1 MSPKDLFPI
10 YLGEIFYKFQRI
22 YFFFGILL
30 TLYFC
35 VCKYCNIYELLG
47 GKWNNSIMF
56 VKLVCTAL
64 IYSRLFFSMNG
75 PQTAIDLNNGES
87 FCIQKK
93 MGTLKNRSFKTCHHW
108 WGFQE
113 MKSKTFFSWNQFYH
127 EYFSWKMIGWTTF
140 LNLSSTGICFCF

>member
-1 MSPKDLFPI
+1 MHFCNSFFFLLIRSKFYILHKKVVGIDTNEKHTNKWREGCKSMSPKDLFPI

-64 IYSRLFFSMNG
+64 IYSRCFFQWMV
-75 PQTAIDLNNGES
+75 PKQLLIW
-87 FCIQKK
+87 I
-93 MGTLKNRSFKTCHHW
+93 MGKVSVSRKR
-108 WGFQE
+108 WG
-113 MKSKTFFSWNQFYH
+113 H
-127 EYFSWKMIGWTTF
+127 
-140 LNLSSTGICFCF
+140 